1 MVREGFEPSVP
12 FKVRRFS
19 KALLSTTQPPHQFRN
34 DKTKDSVRE
43 TLLGQSE
50 SSRLKKFITYPMI
63 SSKKSQKRLL
73 ITGSTGFVGR
83 NLLLHALHDP
93 EWSEIILPVRNQKKI
108 QAQLK
113 LDHLEDSEHR
123 IRLCSV
129 QDNTWDLSDMPP
141 IDMAIHC
148 AGLTFSRDRNPYF
161 QTHVEGSLHL
171 LESLP
176 KSCPLLVLSSQA
188 AAGPSSK
195 MIPLRQENHL
205 EQPLSWYGESKY
217 EMEKALLHH
226 AGDRLLIVR
235 PPMVLGPRDRA
246 TIPLFKMA
254 HGPVRFKPGI
264 QKKYFSWIAVHD
276 LCEAILIASKQ
287 DWNSLPQRI
296 YFVTHPHAI
305 TDLELLNTAAALA
318 RIFHTDRDEE
328 TVKADG
334 IRQTSIL
341 TPGCM
346 GTYRPSHNV
355 SLTQDPSAFP
365 ASAVD
370 QCEIFGLAH
379 ARGINLPLPHIIIQL
394 ISSIADKIPKLR
406 RALPS
411 LGRDRVREIFA
422 KRWVIDGSAFERDFH
437 WKAHRELYETLEE
450 TMIWLQQ
457 SEDIPL
463 RNRK

>member
-1 MVREGFEPSVP
+1 
-12 FKVRRFS
+12 
-19 KALLSTTQPPHQFRN
+19 
-34 DKTKDSVRE
+34 
-43 TLLGQSE
+43 LLGQSE

-93 EWSEIILPVRNQKKI
+93 EWSEIILPIRNQKKF

-113 LDHLEDSEHR
+113 LDHLEDSCHR

-129 QDNTWDLSDMPP
+129 QDNTWDLSGMPP

-176 KSCPLLVLSSQA
+176 KDCPLLVLSSQA
-188 AAGPSSK
+188 AAGPSLE

-205 EQPLSWYGESKY
+205 EQPRSWYGESKNK
-217 EMEKALLHH
+217 MEKVLMQHS
-226 AGDRLLIVR
+226 GDRLLIVR
-235 PPMVLGPRDRA
+235 PPMILGPRDRA

-254 HGPVRFKPGI
+254 HGPVRFKPGF
-264 QKKYFSWIAVHD
+264 QKKHLSWLAVDD

-287 DWNSLPQRI
+287 DWSSLPQRI

-305 TDLELLNTAAALA
+305 TDLELLNTAAA
-318 RIFHTDRDEE
+318 
-328 TVKADG
+328 V
-334 IRQTSIL
+334 
-341 TPGCM
+341 
-346 GTYRPSHNV
+346 
-355 SLTQDPSAFP
+355 
-365 ASAVD
+365 
-370 QCEIFGLAH
+370 AH

-394 ISSIADKIPKLR
+394 ISILADKIPNLR
-406 RALPS
+406 EAMPS

-457 SEDIPL
+457 SKDIL
-463 RNRK
+463 HRNRK

>member
-1 MVREGFEPSVP
+1 
-12 FKVRRFS
+12 
-19 KALLSTTQPPHQFRN
+19 
-34 DKTKDSVRE
+34 
-43 TLLGQSE
+43 
-50 SSRLKKFITYPMI
+50 MI

-93 EWSEIILPVRNQKKI
+93 EWSEIILPIRNQKKF

-113 LDHLEDSEHR
+113 LDHLEDSCHR

-129 QDNTWDLSDMPP
+129 QDNTWDLSGMPP

-176 KSCPLLVLSSQA
+176 KDCPLLVLSSQA
-188 AAGPSSK
+188 AAGPSLE

-205 EQPLSWYGESKY
+205 EQPRSWYGESKNK
-217 EMEKALLHH
+217 MEKVLMQHS
-226 AGDRLLIVR
+226 GDRLLIVR
-235 PPMVLGPRDRA
+235 PPMILGPRDRA

-254 HGPVRFKPGI
+254 HGPVRFKPGF
-264 QKKYFSWIAVHD
+264 QKKHLSWLAVDD

-287 DWNSLPQRI
+287 DWSSLPQRI

-305 TDLELLNTAAALA
+305 TDLELLNTAAA
-318 RIFHTDRDEE
+318 
-328 TVKADG
+328 V
-334 IRQTSIL
+334 
-341 TPGCM
+341 
-346 GTYRPSHNV
+346 
-355 SLTQDPSAFP
+355 
-365 ASAVD
+365 
-370 QCEIFGLAH
+370 AH

-394 ISSIADKIPKLR
+394 ISILADKIPNLR
-406 RALPS
+406 EAMPS

-457 SEDIPL
+457 SKDIL
-463 RNRK
+463 HRNRK